1 MGTLALLFET
11 GEQTSQKGH
20 FRNLV
25 LLARLDGIIAKKEK
39 EMLDRMA
46 RRLSLTEEQVQ
57 EILSNPT
64 SYPVVPPV
72 SREERY
78 ERLVALVEMAISD
91 GAIEAN
97 EKDLLQRLGIALG
110 FTSERLTEKLPLII
124 EKLRNGSASHTIVEA
139 IL

>member
-1 MGTLALLFET
+1 MGTLAQLFET